1 MRGVNVLFR
10 STARRLQQ
18 RGSALL
24 ASLMVIVGLSLL
36 GLAFVAI
43 SETESSISNNQK
55 NHSEA
60 VAVAEAGGKLVVQ
73 WFQDPDKMASL
84 GLLPTNTNN
93 VLKTQRTV
101 FGTASYYKQD
111 FTTKLCDL
119 PFGPKDPDAFFG
131 LEDSADVIIDRTTNV
146 GLTFLNTFNDKAFGV
161 EGTVDPRPAGEI
173 TMIKIFAPP
182 IVGATV
188 TQPNAPHNYEGG
200 TRYGVATIMVR
211 AEKFDRPQSAGNRK
225 SLALSECRIV
235 VSQFPSPQPGGP
247 LQSATAL
254 ATIGDFDVHWGLV
267 SSQQS
272 LDLKKDYTAMP
283 WFNAWEP
290 INFQRGYDSSVEWS
304 MHAAYAVGDIVR
316 PTQGAMAA
324 NNLLRFHE
332 YTVTVGGSDSGGTEP
347 TWLTTPAGVTV
358 TLSGITYAER
368 SPTAYPISMG
378 GSPNPTNTPWLYYIA
393 SGNVNVDDPW
403 FHVRAAQDVVSVGN
417 PPTSPP
423 NSNPQPWSFFPWTG
437 TPDKDTHVFQFQSLN
452 QYPDYKQLIFPVFN
466 YDYWKAAALAG
477 NGQPGVDGKGGV
489 HYLEWVSG
497 DTYTDGTDTKT
508 FRNWVA
514 SATSEPGFYF
524 FETQNKLNPQNGG
537 PGILAPEVD
546 VSGGSVD
553 AYMSSFIYLNANFAT
568 RGIGGIT
575 GHFNQPGE
583 PYLDIGYRQVDEAS
597 STGDFN
603 RDPSGAPVVK
613 MAANRQ
619 WDYQDL
625 AWSNTGATGA
635 GGGTK
640 NQAFDVCVG
649 PRAVKNPSGN
659 VDYTGYFPLPY
670 RPGCKPGNNVDLPN
684 CNCSEPHEPYLNIQY
699 NGNRTGIT
707 FGWFNPTTAVSTMRL
722 PKKTTGAHGRTDA
735 RVTCTASSSQDDCTS
750 NAYDLDGALA
760 DLTPISDGVIY
771 MEGDFN
777 TTGNSDYYGA
787 VLVGG
792 TVNNKGTPTVWY
804 DESLSR
810 GIRMSGFPRVMI
822 TSLETDR

>member
-1 MRGVNVLFR
+1 MRRVNVLFR

-73 WFQDPDKMASL
+73 WFQDPDKMEHL
-84 GLLPTNTNN
+84 GLLPPNTNT
-93 VLKTQRTV
+93 LKTQRTV
-101 FGTASYYKQD
+101 FSTASYYKQD
-111 FTTKLCDL
+111 LTTKLCDL
-119 PFGPKDPDAFFG
+119 PFGPKDPDEFFG
-131 LEDSADVIIDRTTNV
+131 LEDSADVIIDRSTAD
-146 GLTFLNTFNDKAFGV
+146 GRTFLDAFNTKAFGD

-211 AEKFDRPQSAGNRK
+211 AEKFDRPLSAGPTVRR

-235 VSQFPSPQPGGP
+235 VSQFPTPQPGGP

-254 ATIGDFDVHWGLV
+254 ATNGAFNVHWGLV

-272 LDLKKDYTAMP
+272 LDLKKDYTTMP

-290 INFQRGYDSSVEWS
+290 INFQRGYDSSVQWT
-304 MHAAYAVGDIVR
+304 ADTLYRVGDIVR
-316 PTQGAMAA
+316 PTQTAMAA

-332 YTVTVGGSDSGGTEP
+332 YTVTVSGTTSTNEP
-347 TWLTTPAGVTV
+347 AWPTTPAGATV
-358 TLSGITYAER
+358 TLDGVTYAER
-368 SPTAYPISMG
+368 SPTAYPLSAG

-393 SGNVNVDDPW
+393 SGNVSVDDPW
-403 FHVRAAQDVVSVGN
+403 FHARASQDVVSAGT

-437 TPDKDTHVFQFQSLN
+437 TPDPRTHVFQFQSLN
-452 QYPDYKQLIFPVFN
+452 QYPDYKQLIFPIFN
-466 YDYWKAAALAG
+466 YDYWKAAAIAG
-477 NGQPGVDGKGGV
+477 NGQPGVNGKGGV
-489 HYLEWVSG
+489 HYLEWVSA
-497 DTYTDGTDTKT
+497 DTYTDGSDTKT

-537 PGILAPEVD
+537 PGVLAPEVQ
-546 VSGGSVD
+546 VNGGNVG
-553 AYMSSFIYLNANFAT
+553 AYMSSFVYLNAPFST
-568 RGIGGIT
+568 TGLGGIT

-603 RDPSGAPVVK
+603 RDASGAPVVK

-649 PRAVKNPSGN
+649 SRAVINPANPTGGT
-659 VDYTGYFPLPY
+659 YTGFFPIPY
-670 RPGCKPGNNVDLPN
+670 RPGCRPGNNVDLPG
-684 CNCSEPHEPYLNIQY
+684 CNCSEPHEPYLNIRY
-699 NGNRTGIT
+699 NGSTSGIT
-707 FGWFNPTTAVSTMRL
+707 FGWFDPATAVSTMRL
-722 PKKTTGAHGRTDA
+722 PKKTTGGRTDA
-735 RVTCTASSSQDDCTS
+735 PVTCTASSSQTDCTS

-760 DLTPISDGVIY
+760 DLTPVTDGVFY
-771 MEGDFN
+771 VEGNFDSK
-777 TTGNSDYYGA
+777 GNADYYGA

-792 TVNNKGTPTVWY
+792 TVQSQGTPTIWY

-810 GIRMSGFPRVMI
+810 GIRLSGFPRVMI